1 MGFAFRGGRFLAPM
15 AISRRVLVADD
26 DRDLRAC
33 VCDLMSDWKLEI
45 VQAETG
51 DEALA
56 ILRGERPRL
65 ALLDMHMPGH
75 TGLELVSLV
84 RRETLGVP
92 CIVLSGDATDA
103 LRSMALHEGALA
115 VFRKPPEPALLRAEI
130 SRALGLD
137 GHSGRPI
144 H

>member
-1 MGFAFRGGRFLAPM
+1 M

-33 VCDLMSDWKLEI
+33 VCDLLGDWPLEI
-45 VQAETG
+45 IQAETG
-51 DEALA
+51 SAALE
-56 ILRGERPRL
+56 ILRGEPLLL
-65 ALLDMHMPGH
+65 ALLDMHMPGY

-92 CIVLSGDATDA
+92 CIVLSGDATEA
-103 LRSMALHEGALA
+103 LRSMAMHEGALA

-130 SRALGLD
+130 SRVLRLSDGLD
-137 GHSGRPI
+137 RPL

>member
-1 MGFAFRGGRFLAPM
+1 M

-26 DRDLRAC
+26 DRDLRAG
-33 VCDLMSDWKLEI
+33 VCDLLCDWDLLGDWHLDI

-51 DEALA
+51 SAALE
-56 ILRGERPRL
+56 ILRGERLRL
-65 ALLDMHMPGH
+65 ALLDMHMPGY
-75 TGLELVSLV
+75 TGLELVALV

-130 SRALGLD
+130 SRALGL
-137 GHSGRPI
+137 SGEREELR

>member
-1 MGFAFRGGRFLAPM
+1 MGFAFAAASSRQPM
-15 AISRRVLVADD
+15 VLSRNVLVADD
-26 DRDLRAC
+26 DRELRAG
-33 VCDLMSDWKLEI
+33 VCDLLSDWHLDI
-45 VQAETG
+45 IQAETG
-51 DEALA
+51 SAALE
-56 ILRGERPRL
+56 ILRGERPLL
-65 ALLDMHMPGH
+65 ALLDMHMPGF

-103 LRSMALHEGALA
+103 LRTMAMHEGALA

-130 SRALGLD
+130 SRALGLS
-137 GHSGRPI
+137 GGRPL

>member
-1 MGFAFRGGRFLAPM
+1 M

-26 DRDLRAC
+26 DRDLRAG
-33 VCDLMSDWKLEI
+33 VCDLLSDWHLDIIE
-45 VQAETG
+45 VESG
-51 DEALA
+51 SEALA

-65 ALLDMHMPGH
+65 ALLDMHMPGF
-75 TGLELVSLV
+75 TGLELVSFV

-115 VFRKPPEPALLRAEI
+115 VFRKPLEPALLRAEI
-130 SRALGLD
+130 SRVLGLGA
-137 GHSGRPI
+137 GHERPL

>member
-1 MGFAFRGGRFLAPM
+1 M

-33 VCDLMSDWKLEI
+33 VCDLLNDWHLEV

-51 DEALA
+51 NAALE

-65 ALLDMHMPGH
+65 ALLDMHMPGY

-130 SRALGLD
+130 SRALGLPD
-137 GHSGRPI
+137 GNGHPL

>member
-1 MGFAFRGGRFLAPM
+1 M

-33 VCDLMSDWKLEI
+33 VCDLLSDWHLDV

-51 DEALA
+51 NAALE

-65 ALLDMHMPGH
+65 ALLDMHMPGY

-92 CIVLSGDATDA
+92 CIVLSGDATEA
-103 LRSMALHEGALA
+103 LRSRALHEGALA

-130 SRALGLD
+130 SRALGLPD
-137 GHSGRPI
+137 GNGRPL

>member
-1 MGFAFRGGRFLAPM
+1 M

-26 DRDLRAC
+26 DRDLRAG
-33 VCDLMSDWKLEI
+33 VCDLLSDWHLEI

-51 DEALA
+51 SAALE

-65 ALLDMHMPGH
+65 ALLDMHMPGY
-75 TGLELVSLV
+75 TGLELVTLV
-84 RRETLGVP
+84 RLETLGVP

-115 VFRKPPEPALLRAEI
+115 VFRKPLEPALLRAEV
-130 SRALGLD
+130 SRVLGLR
-137 GHSGRPI
+137 GGRERPL